1 MESLEEISAQTD
13 DSEARPTLDSVV
25 RGNVAFALDLYRELQ
40 EGEGNLFFSPHSI
53 STALAMSY
61 AGARGN
67 TASQMARTLHF
78 GLDQEHLHRAFAAL
92 EARLKSV
99 QKEGQIA
106 LKVANS
112 LWPQAGYAFLQE
124 YVALIQE
131 HYGVMITSVDYV
143 NDAEAAPERINTW
156 VAERT
161 EDKIQDLIPQ
171 GILDALTRLV
181 LVNAIYFK
189 GNWAN
194 QFDQASTQDAPFQV
208 TAAEKVLVPMMAQE
222 AEFGYAEWDGLQ
234 ALEVPYVG
242 DGLSMFV
249 LLPGEVDGL
258 GQLEATLTLE
268 NLDRWTTNLRKRKV
282 RVFLPRFK
290 MTSQFTLNNTLIA
303 MGMADAFDM
312 GKADFSGMDGRKAWL
327 YIAAA
332 IHKAFIEVNEEG
344 TEAAAA
350 TAVIMGVRS
359 MPLPPPTFRADHP
372 FLFLVRENSTGSI
385 LFLGRMADPSS
396 GVV

>member
-99 QKEGQIA
+99 P
-106 LKVANS
+106 NS

-282 RVFLPRFK
+282 RVFLPKFK

-312 GKADFSGMDGRKAWL
+312 GKADFSGMDGRKTWL

-332 IHKAFIEVNEEG
+332 IHKAFIDVNEEG